1 MKKRYTMPAQIV
13 CNFQANNMV
22 AISLGGPA
30 NPNEEVYV
38 QEELWW
44 LDEEDEEDETPIK
57 NIKFFD

>member
-1 MKKRYTMPAQIV
+1 MPAQIV